1 LREEPEIDKEA
12 RRKRVRA
19 HQEKAR
25 QHGVKPD
32 AVVSEDAHHN
42 GRLVERMARR
52 DHPHT
57 DGGKPTTSHAAARI
71 PPRARHVWIFVLLVT
86 LAGALLSWWA
96 ISF

>member
-1 LREEPEIDKEA
+1 
-12 RRKRVRA
+12 
-19 HQEKAR
+19 
-25 QHGVKPD
+25 
-32 AVVSEDAHHN
+32 
-42 GRLVERMARR
+42 MARR

-57 DGGKPTTSHAAARI
+57 EGGKPTTSLAAARI